1 MNKQKD
7 VEKLEK
13 ILSKYITDPN
23 YTEIHKSKISSAY
36 VTIRDNIL
44 QIDLHNL
51 KAEIK
56 GDEKWK
62 KLK

>member
-7 VEKLEK
+7 IEKLEK

-23 YTEIHKSKISSAY
+23 YTEIQKSKISSAY

-51 KAEIK
+51 KAVTK
-56 GDEKWK
+56 NGRN
-62 KLK
+62 

>member
-7 VEKLEK
+7 IEKLEK

-23 YTEIHKSKISSAY
+23 YTEIQKSKISSAY

-51 KAEIK
+51 KAVMKNERNWNK
-56 GDEKWK
+56 
-62 KLK
+62 

>member
-7 VEKLEK
+7 LEKLEK

-23 YTEIHKSKISSAY
+23 YTEIQKSKISSAY

-51 KAEIK
+51 KAVMK
-56 GDEKWK
+56 NGRN
-62 KLK
+62 

>member
-7 VEKLEK
+7 IEKLEK

-23 YTEIHKSKISSAY
+23 YTEIQKSKISSAY

-51 KAEIK
+51 KAVTK
-56 GDEKWK
+56 NGYN
-62 KLK
+62 

>member
-7 VEKLEK
+7 IEKLEK

-23 YTEIHKSKISSAY
+23 YTEIQKSKISSAY

-51 KAEIK
+51 KAVMK
-56 GDEKWK
+56 NGRN
-62 KLK
+62 